1 MTDEASDPS
10 DDGPPS
16 VRPVIGGRH
25 EARERAVHLL
35 YEMAMKG
42 RTADEVLSGQVVAAD
57 RYTADL
63 VTGVDDH
70 SDELDGVIGR
80 LAKGGWSLERMPTM
94 DVLVLRDGLLRA
106 GASPGRPHR
115 RHPLRGGRPGGPVR
129 NRRFVAVRERPA
141 GHRCRR
147 AASRRG
153 TARPL
158 TDRPAG
164 EPRIRMSRAGDRG
177 PVVPSPPDRQGSPVR
192 LLRTGRTLPMAE
204 RERRMTRPYGGVF
217 IARSQVM
224 DDR

>member
-94 DVLVLRDGLLRA
+94 DVLVLRTACYELAHRPDVPTGAILSEAVDLAGRYGTDDSSRFVNGLL
-106 GASPGRPHR
+106 ASAAAELRPDE
-115 RHPLRGGRPGGPVR
+115 
-129 NRRFVAVRERPA
+129 ARPA
-141 GHRCRR
+141 
-147 AASRRG
+147 
-153 TARPL
+153 P
-158 TDRPAG
+158 
-164 EPRIRMSRAGDRG
+164 
-177 PVVPSPPDRQGSPVR
+177 
-192 LLRTGRTLPMAE
+192 
-204 RERRMTRPYGGVF
+204 
-217 IARSQVM
+217 
-224 DDR
+224 